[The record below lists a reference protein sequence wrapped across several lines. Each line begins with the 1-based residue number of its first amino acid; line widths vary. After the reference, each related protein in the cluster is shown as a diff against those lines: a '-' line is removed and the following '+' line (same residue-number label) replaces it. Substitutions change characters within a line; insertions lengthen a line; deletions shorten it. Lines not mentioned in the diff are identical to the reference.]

1 MLDYGMPEDFL
12 EIKVRDATAGYVLR
26 KWSVHCSPRL
36 HRLRCLADRL
46 WLHDPNA
53 LYAVENEKLAL
64 GYRAP
69 SVLTKR

>member
-1 MLDYGMPEDFL
+1 MLDYGMPENFL
-12 EIKVRDATAGYVLR
+12 EIKVRDVTAGYVLR
-26 KWSVHCSPRL
+26 KWSVHCS
-36 HRLRCLADRL
+36 HGYRLRGLADRL
-46 WLHDPNA
+46 WLHDPQA